1 MTMLDVG
8 VFLPTMAEPGNPL
21 GDVAA
26 AAQHAER
33 LGLESVWVVDQLIG
47 GTGVPF
53 LDSTIALTAAAAVT
67 KRVRLGFGVVILPL
81 HPVVWLAKQVASLQY
96 LSSGRVLLGVGAGG
110 DRHERSWLAAGVP
123 RRERGRRT
131 DAALRVLPSLI
142 AGQPTALEDL
152 PESPPVQLS
161 PPAGVPPILVGG
173 MSEAAL
179 RRAAKYAD
187 GWFAL
192 PAPPAMIAEVRE
204 HLARLAAERNRP
216 IPDLTATVMTALE
229 PDPALPDAEGLRR
242 RLTDPDGMFGI
253 PPDQADNV
261 VWRGGPAELADVL
274 TDYRQAGAKRVV
286 ISVAAGDWFRQT
298 ELLADAYRRL
308 H

>member
-1 MTMLDVG
+1 MLDVG

-161 PPAGVPPILVGG
+161 PPAEVPPILVGG

-179 RRAAKYAD
+179 RRAAEYAD

-192 PAPPAMIAEVRE
+192 PAPPALIAEVRE

-229 PDPALPDAEGLRR
+229 PDPSLPDTEGLRR

-253 PPDQADNV
+253 PPDQADNA
-261 VWRGGPAELADVL
+261 VWRGGPAELAGVL
-274 TDYRQAGAKRVV
+274 TQYRQAGAQRVV
-286 ISVAAGDWFRQT
+286 VSVAAGDWFLQT

-308 H
+308 R